1 MRQGDHLTLSAIH
14 STVHLGA
21 HADGPNHYATDGQ
34 AIGAR
39 PLELYYG
46 PCQVVSVVIGQGE
59 RITPDRISH
68 ELTESRVLFKTNTY
82 PDPNHFNEDF
92 AALSPELI
100 DFLTARGVRL
110 VGIDTPSIDLF
121 DDKELITHQAVYRND
136 VAILEGLVLAG
147 VDDGRYKLIALP
159 LSLADADASPVRAV
173 LETL

>member
-1 MRQGDHLTLSAIH
+1 VTGLIDISPVISPDIAVWPGDTPYQRHVALDMRQGDHLTLSAIH

-100 DFLTARGVRL
+100 ETMSLSWKAWCWRVSMTAV
-110 VGIDTPSIDLF
+110 TNSSPS
-121 DDKELITHQAVYRND
+121 
-136 VAILEGLVLAG
+136 
-147 VDDGRYKLIALP
+147 P
-159 LSLADADASPVRAV
+159 SL
-173 LETL
+173 